1 MNFLP
6 SDSFNDLIMVKRNHC
21 RDVHG
26 ILLLNKP
33 TGISSNAALQRAK
46 RLFKASK
53 AGHTGSLDNLAS
65 GLLPICFGEA
75 TKFARFWLEADKR
88 YQAECTLGVTTTTGD
103 AQGEVLQTRS
113 LAQWDYK
120 KINDVIQS
128 FIGTNQQ
135 IPPMYSALKHQG
147 KALYKW
153 ARQGKTIPRQAR
165 SIIIYDLMVQR
176 WVDQHLVIEVHCSK
190 GTYIRT
196 LAEDIGHALGCGAHI
211 SALHRLSVGD
221 YRDMVDFNTLEQL
234 AQLDWQH
241 LESVLLPMHTL
252 LSHWPTVILTPQ
264 LAHNLCQGQA
274 VPVTPAPALGW
285 VKLFVEADHTV
296 APRNQ
301 FLGIGQVLDDGYIAP
316 RRLINL

>member
-1 MNFLP
+1 MML
-6 SDSFNDLIMVKRNHC
+6 KRKSC

-26 ILLLNKP
+26 VLLLNKP
-33 TGISSNAALQRAK
+33 TGISSNATLQRAK
-46 RLFKASK
+46 RLFQANK
-53 AGHTGSLDNLAS
+53 AGHTGSLDNLAT

-75 TKFARFWLEADKR
+75 TKLARFWLEADKC

-103 AQGEVLQTRS
+103 AQGEVLQTNS
-113 LAQWDYK
+113 IAHLNIK

-128 FIGTNQQ
+128 FVGNSQQ

-147 KALYKW
+147 KALYQW

-165 SIIIYDLMVQR
+165 AITIYELVVQR
-176 WVDQHLVIEVHCSK
+176 WVDHQLVITVHCSK

-196 LAEDIGHALGCGAHI
+196 LAEDIGQALGCGAHI

-234 AQLDWQH
+234 AQQDWQC
-241 LESVLLPMHTL
+241 LEQVLLPVHSL
-252 LSHWPTVILTPQ
+252 LPHWPTVILTPQ
-264 LAHNLCQGQA
+264 LAHDLYQGRTIA
-274 VPVTPAPALGW
+274 VTHALVPGW
-285 VKLFVEADHTV
+285 VKLFVTV
-296 APRNQ
+296 DYTVIQGNQ
-301 FLGIGQVLDDGYIAP
+301 FLGIGQVLDDGRIAP

>member
-1 MNFLP
+1 MLRRK
-6 SDSFNDLIMVKRNHC
+6 SC

-46 RLFKASK
+46 RLFEANK

-65 GLLPICFGEA
+65 GLLPVCFGEA
-75 TKFARFWLEADKR
+75 TKLSRFLLEADKR

-113 LAQWDYK
+113 IAHLNNER
-120 KINDVIQS
+120 INDVIQS
-128 FIGTNQQ
+128 FIGTSQQ

-147 KALYKW
+147 KALYQW

-165 SIIIYDLMVQR
+165 TITIYDLVVQR
-176 WVDQHLVIEVHCSK
+176 WVDQHLVIAVHSSK

-196 LAEDIGHALGCGAHI
+196 LAEDIGQALGCGAHI
-211 SALHRLSVGD
+211 STLHRLSVGD
-221 YRDMVDFNTLEQL
+221 YREMVDFNTLEQL
-234 AQLDWQH
+234 TQQSRQH
-241 LESVLLPMHTL
+241 LEQVLLPMHTL
-252 LSHWPTVILTPQ
+252 LSDWPTVILTPKF
-264 LAHNLCQGQA
+264 AHDLCQGQA
-274 VPVTPAPALGW
+274 IAVDHAPTQGW
-285 VKLFVEADHTV
+285 VRLLVTVDNTV
-296 APRNQ
+296 AQGNQ
-301 FLGIGQVLDDGYIAP
+301 FLGIGQVLDDGRIAP

>member
-1 MNFLP
+1 
-6 SDSFNDLIMVKRNHC
+6 MVRRKNG

-33 TGISSNAALQRAK
+33 TGISSNTALQRAK
-46 RLFKASK
+46 HLFQANK

-75 TKFARFWLEADKR
+75 TKLSRFLLEADKR

-113 LAQWDYK
+113 IAQLNNK
-120 KINDVIQS
+120 KIDEVTQS
-128 FIGTNQQ
+128 FIGTIQQ

-165 SIIIYDLMVQR
+165 SIRIYDLVVKH
-176 WVDQHLVIEVHCSK
+176 WIDQHLVIEVHCSK
-190 GTYIRT
+190 GTYVRT
-196 LAEDIGHALGCGAHI
+196 LAEDIGEALGCGAHI

-221 YRDMVDFNTLEQL
+221 YRDMVDFNMLEQS
-234 AQLDWQH
+234 AQPEWEHLDQW
-241 LESVLLPMHTL
+241 LLPIHTL
-252 LSHWPTVILTPQ
+252 LSHWPTIILTEE
-264 LAHNLCQGQA
+264 LAHYLRQGQA
-274 VPVTPAPALGW
+274 VQIAHAPTQGW
-285 VKLFVEADHTV
+285 VKLVVTAEHSMTQW
-296 APRNQ
+296 NQ
-301 FLGIGQVLDDGYIAP
+301 FLGIGQILEDGRIAP